1 AIRFRHSK
9 GKPIKNGSVPNAA
22 SIAAKIFGVSELL
35 QNASLAS
42 QVSKTHRL
50 QTGISG
56 MDNLME
62 GGIPEKSLVLLS
74 GSAGTGKTIFAFQWL
89 VTGALANEPGVYV
102 AMEEDPD
109 QIVIEMERFGW
120 PIRKLIKDKKL
131 IIIRPELY
139 KYDLFM
145 TAIED
150 AMDKIDA
157 KRLVVDSMSVIGLYF
172 ENPYKVR
179 RAVFDL
185 NRTIKRLGVT
195 TMVITEIREGS
206 QAISTYGVEEYVADG
221 VIVLYY
227 LRRENMFLRAVAI
240 RKMRYTDHSN
250 KIHPIKIS
258 DTGITVYGAEE
269 IFASL

>member
-1 AIRFRHSK
+1 
-9 GKPIKNGSVPNAA
+9 
-22 SIAAKIFGVSELL
+22 
-35 QNASLAS
+35 
-42 QVSKTHRL
+42 
-50 QTGISG
+50 
-56 MDNLME
+56 
-62 GGIPEKSLVLLS
+62 
-74 GSAGTGKTIFAFQWL
+74 
-89 VTGALANEPGVYV
+89 
-102 AMEEDPD
+102 
-109 QIVIEMERFGW
+109 MERFGW
-120 PIRKLIKDKKL
+120 PIKKLIKEKKI

-145 TAIED
+145 TSIED
-150 AMDKIDA
+150 AIDKIDA
-157 KRLVVDSMSVIGLYF
+157 KRLVVDSMSVVGLYF

-195 TMVITEIREGS
+195 TMVITEIKEGS

-258 DTGITVYGAEE
+258 DGGITVYGAEE